1 MSLLSSVN
9 EASSN
14 APYSA
19 YPPLPAGLSSNLNW
33 SSNTAGTNY
42 SSANITVPGV
52 TTSSVISAAIQS
64 STYADTNNAWLMSA
78 TPTANTI
85 TFNCYTPPATPSSFV
100 LAWAVAKF

>member
-19 YPPLPAGLSSNLNW
+19 YPPLPAGLSSNLTW
-33 SSNTAGTNY
+33 SSNTPGTNY
-42 SSANITVPGV
+42 SSANITVPGI
-52 TTSSVISAAIQS
+52 TASSVISAAIQS

-78 TPTANTI
+78 TSTANTI

-100 LAWAVAKF
+100 IAWAVAKF

>member
-9 EASSN
+9 EASTNS
-14 APYSA
+14 PYSA
-19 YPPLPAGLSSNLNW
+19 YPPLPAGLASGLLW

-52 TTSSVISAAIQS
+52 VATSVISAAIQS

-100 LAWAVAKF
+100 IAWAVAKF